1 MSSINVDM
9 KEQMTEEFLPQQKTK
24 EGDWD
29 VEDSDENDFPRQAP
43 KIEWQ
48 DLNQDFESHAKD
60 HKHVKQIVEQ
70 NPEKLLDLRPYMIE
84 RPFTVT

>member
-29 VEDSDENDFPRQAP
+29 VEDSDESEFPR
-43 KIEWQ
+43 
-48 DLNQDFESHAKD
+48 
-60 HKHVKQIVEQ
+60 
-70 NPEKLLDLRPYMIE
+70 
-84 RPFTVT
+84 